1 MAGEGTSTTVD
12 LNDPAIKAIVDS
24 RVETATADLRTR
36 AEKAEQER
44 DEKQTRLDVLEA
56 EKATAEQAKT
66 TAEQELASFREE
78 VTNERASASR
88 RDTRKA
94 ALVEKVPHLTD
105 EWFGQEVAK
114 NGDVVVTRLDRM
126 AGMTDEAFTEYVS
139 EIASAFAGLKVEP
152 GKPGETAG
160 AAGAPPRE
168 TAMAG
173 AAPTGGSDKSASSSW
188 IANQSAFGR
197 R

>member
-1 MAGEGTSTTVD
+1 MADSTSTID
-12 LNDPAIKAIVDS
+12 LQDPAIKAIVND
-24 RVETATADLRTR
+24 RVATETTDLRTR
-36 AEKAEQER
+36 AEKAEAER
-44 DEKQTRLDVLEA
+44 DEKQTRIDVLEA
-56 EKATAEQAKT
+56 EKAAAEQAKT
-66 TAEQELASFREE
+66 TAETELASFREE

-114 NGDVVVTRLDRM
+114 DGDVSVSRLDRM
-126 AGMTDEAFTEYVS
+126 AKMTDEAFTEYAS

-152 GKPGETAG
+152 GKPGEKAG

-173 AAPTGGSDKSASSSW
+173 ATPTGDAEKSPSSSW
-188 IANQSAFGR
+188 IGSQSAFGR